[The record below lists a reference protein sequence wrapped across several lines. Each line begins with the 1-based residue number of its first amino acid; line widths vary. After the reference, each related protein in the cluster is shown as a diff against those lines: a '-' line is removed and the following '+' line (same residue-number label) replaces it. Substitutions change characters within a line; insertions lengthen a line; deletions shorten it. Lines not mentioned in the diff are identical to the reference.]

1 MDKGVVFQQTRKRFN
16 KKKPEKPVSSDESGS
31 SSDDEEFTEK
41 VMKKNFGDKD
51 KVAKKKGDAKAT
63 AKAPKR
69 TTTEAEFV
77 DSSDEE
83 GRLVGARWGDRGCHL
98 RSPRPRSCSHAA
110 AETSEH
116 GTRRRSEQRCRGAPR
131 RRRGQR

>member
-1 MDKGVVFQQTRKRFN
+1 MFQQTRKRFN

-83 GRLVGARWGDRGCHL
+83 GMCAREMWWR
-98 RSPRPRSCSHAA
+98 
-110 AETSEH
+110 
-116 GTRRRSEQRCRGAPR
+116 
-131 RRRGQR
+131 